1 MFAFI
6 YTLGIYLA
14 QGIAKLAALFHA
26 KTRLWVKG
34 QEQTWTLI
42 GGHKLKAGGQKSEV
56 GGRKTENG
64 ERRTEK
70 GGQKSEV
77 RSRKSEEGE
86 RGMENG
92 ERTIT
97 NHQSP
102 TARRTVTNHKSTIW
116 FHAAS
121 LGEFEQGRPVIEA
134 CRKQYPTAKIVLT
147 FFSPSGYENKKDYD
161 QADIVCYLPADTPA
175 NVSRFLDAVQ
185 PDMALFIKYEFW
197 PNYLFALKKRN
208 IPAIL
213 FSAIFRPNQLFF
225 KGYGGFY
232 RNVLF
237 CLDHVLVQNHESES
251 LLKSIDYEQ
260 VTLAGDTRLDR
271 VVQIAKQAKTFP
283 LIEQFKSNTPLLI
296 VGSAWPDDLEVI
308 FSFLNNFNQPLKVI
322 IAPHEIKA
330 EQIKSWQEKVT
341 TKSLIYSQ
349 LLEQG
354 ENEGRQMDER
364 KTENV
369 NFSQGALGSS
379 SLLFLDT
386 VGMLSSIYRYADFVF
401 VGGGYRDG
409 LHNTME
415 PAVFGMPIFFGQP
428 YYQKFQEALD
438 LLQLGGAQTVA
449 NADEFIKAFTEVYE
463 NEVLKKQKSDICRE
477 YVQKNAGAT
486 EKVMAVV
493 ANKFVMR

>member
-14 QGIAKLAALFHA
+14 QGVARLVALFHL

-34 QEQTWTLI
+34 QEQAWQLI
-42 GGHKLKAGGQKSEV
+42 ERWNKEYEERKKGNINPKSKIANPESA
-56 GGRKTENG
+56 T
-64 ERRTEK
+64 
-70 GGQKSEV
+70 
-77 RSRKSEEGE
+77 
-86 RGMENG
+86 
-92 ERTIT
+92 
-97 NHQSP
+97 P
-102 TARRTVTNHKSTIW
+102 TFW

-134 CRKQYPTAKIVLT
+134 CRRQYPTATIVLT

-161 QADIVCYLPADTPA
+161 QADLVCYLPADAPA
-175 NVSRFLDAVQ
+175 NVTRFLDVIR

-197 PNYLFALKKRN
+197 PNYLQELKKRQ
-208 IPAIL
+208 IPSVL
-213 FSAIFRPNQLFF
+213 FSAIFRPDQLFF
-225 KGYGGFY
+225 KAYGGFY

-237 CLDHVLVQNHESES
+237 CLDHILVQNQESEN
-251 LLKSIDYEQ
+251 LLKSINYNQ
-260 VTLAGDTRLDR
+260 VILAGDTRLDR

-283 LIEQFKSNTPLLI
+283 IIDQFKGDIPLLI
-296 VGSAWPDDLEVI
+296 VGSAWPDDLEVV
-308 FSFLNNFNQPLKVI
+308 FSFLNNFKHPLKVI
-322 IAPHEIKA
+322 VAPHEINA
-330 EQIKSWQEKVT
+330 EQIAKWQEAVNAE
-341 TKSLIYSQ
+341 SLIYSE
-349 LLEQG
+349 LVKG
-354 ENEGRQMDER
+354 SKNEN
-364 KTENV
+364 
-369 NFSQGALGSS
+369 A

-386 VGMLSSIYRYADFVF
+386 VGMLSSVYRYADFVF

-449 NADEFIKAFTEVYE
+449 NAEDFGKVFVEVYD
-463 NEVLKKQKSDICRE
+463 NEELRKQKAAICLN

-486 EKVMAVV
+486 EKVMVV
-493 ANKFVMR
+493 INSKFVMS

>member
-14 QGIAKLAALFHA
+14 QGGARLVALFHP

-34 QEQTWTLI
+34 QAQTWTLI
-42 GGHKLKAGGQKSEV
+42 EKPGAGSGKRPPLRSEI
-56 GGRKTENG
+56 GGRKEE
-64 ERRTEK
+64 ERKT
-70 GGQKSEV
+70 
-77 RSRKSEEGE
+77 
-86 RGMENG
+86 
-92 ERTIT
+92 TTT
-97 NHQSP
+97 NHESRGEP
-102 TARRTVTNHKSTIW
+102 SRITRRTVTNHQYTFW

-134 CRKQYPTAKIVLT
+134 CRRHYPAARIVLT

-161 QADIVCYLPADTPA
+161 QADVVCYLPADTPA
-175 NVSRFLDAVQ
+175 HVARFLDAVQ

-197 PNYLFALKKRN
+197 PNYLFALKKRS
-208 IPAIL
+208 IPALL
-213 FSAIFRPNQLFF
+213 FSAIFRPDQLFF
-225 KGYGGFY
+225 KAYGGFY

-237 CLDHVLVQNHESES
+237 CLDHILVQNQESEK
-251 LLKSIDYEQ
+251 LLKSIDYKY

-271 VVQIAKQAKTFP
+271 VVQIAKQAKSFP
-283 LIEQFKSNTPLLI
+283 LVEQFKGNTPLLI

-308 FSFLNNFNQPLKVI
+308 FSFLHHFKHPLKVI
-322 IAPHEIKA
+322 VAPHEINV
-330 EQIKSWQEKVT
+330 EQIRNWQQAVT
-341 TKSLIYSQ
+341 VESFVYSEW
-349 LLEQG
+349 LE
-354 ENEGRQMDER
+354 ER
-364 KTENV
+364 KTEEGKMENE
-369 NFSQGALGSS
+369 NFAEGSS

-386 VGMLSSIYRYADFVF
+386 VGMLSSVYRYADFVF

-428 YYQKFQEALD
+428 YYRKFKEALD

-449 NADEFIKAFTEVYE
+449 NADEFTQAFMEVYE
-463 NEVLKKQKSDICRE
+463 NEALRKQKADICHE

-486 EKVMAVV
+486 EKVMEVI
-493 ANKFVMR
+493 KRTFIMR

>member
-14 QGIAKLAALFHA
+14 QGGARLVALFHP

-34 QEQTWTLI
+34 QAQTWRLI
-42 GGHKLKAGGQKSEV
+42 GEW
-56 GGRKTENG
+56 KTENG
-64 ERRTEK
+64 ERRTENGDRK
-70 GGQKSEV
+70 TENEKRQIPNPQSKIEN
-77 RSRKSEEGE
+77 RKSA
-86 RGMENG
+86 
-92 ERTIT
+92 
-97 NHQSP
+97 P
-102 TARRTVTNHKSTIW
+102 TFW

-134 CRKQYPTAKIVLT
+134 CRRHYPAAKIVLT

-161 QADIVCYLPADTPA
+161 QVDVVCYLPADTPA
-175 NVSRFLDAVQ
+175 NVARFLDVLQ

-197 PNYLFALKKRN
+197 PNYLSVLKKRR
-208 IPAIL
+208 IPTIL
-213 FSAIFRPNQLFF
+213 FSAIFRPDQLFF
-225 KGYGGFY
+225 KAYGGFY

-237 CLDHVLVQNHESES
+237 CLDHILVQNHESEE
-251 LLKSIDYEQ
+251 LLKSIDYNQ

-283 LIEQFKSNTPLLI
+283 MIEQFKGNTPLLI

-308 FSFLNNFNQPLKVI
+308 FSFLNHFKHPLKVI
-322 IAPHEIKA
+322 VAPHEINA
-330 EQIKSWQEKVT
+330 EQIRNWQQAVT
-341 TKSLIYSQ
+341 VESFVYSEW
-349 LLEQG
+349 LE
-354 ENEGRQMDER
+354 EGER
-364 KTENV
+364 KTENGR
-369 NFSQGALGSS
+369 FSLPDFGTS

-386 VGMLSSIYRYADFVF
+386 VGMLSSVYRYANFVF

-428 YYQKFQEALD
+428 YYRKFQEALD

-449 NADEFIKAFTEVYE
+449 NADEFTQAFAEVYE
-463 NEVLKKQKSDICRE
+463 NEALRKQKADVCRD

-486 EKVMAVV
+486 EKVMKII
-493 ANKFVMR
+493 NSTFVML

>member
-34 QEQTWTLI
+34 QAQTWTLI
-42 GGHKLKAGGQKSEV
+42 GDW
-56 GGRKTENG
+56 RTENG
-64 ERRTEK
+64 ERRKEK

-77 RSRKSEEGE
+77 GSRKSEEGE

-92 ERTIT
+92 ERIIT
-97 NHQSP
+97 NHQ
-102 TARRTVTNHKSTIW
+102 STIW

-147 FFSPSGYENKKDYD
+147 FFSPSGYENKKAYD

-175 NVSRFLDAVQ
+175 NVSRFLDVVQ

-197 PNYLFALKKRN
+197 PNYLSALKKRS

-225 KGYGGFY
+225 KAYGGFY

-237 CLDHVLVQNHESES
+237 CLDHILVQNQESER

-271 VVQIAKQAKTFP
+271 VVQISKQAKTFS
-283 LIEQFKSNTPLLI
+283 LIEQFKGNTPLLI

-322 IAPHEIKA
+322 VAPHEINP

-341 TKSLIYSQ
+341 AKSLIYSQ
-349 LLEQG
+349 LLG
-354 ENEGRQMDER
+354 KSENEGGQTEKRR
-364 KTENV
+364 TENG
-369 NFSQGALGSS
+369 NFLPGALDSS

-449 NADEFIKAFTEVYE
+449 NADEFTKVFTEVYE
-463 NEVLKKQKSDICRE
+463 NEELRKHKADICRE

-486 EKVMAVV
+486 EKVMEII
-493 ANKFVMR
+493 NPKFVMR

>member
-14 QGIAKLAALFHA
+14 QGGARLVALFHP

-34 QEQTWTLI
+34 QAQTWRLI
-42 GGHKLKAGGQKSEV
+42 GEW
-56 GGRKTENG
+56 RTEDG
-64 ERRTEK
+64 ERRTEN
-70 GGQKSEV
+70 GGK
-77 RSRKSEEGE
+77 KT
-86 RGMENG
+86 EN
-92 ERTIT
+92 EKRQIP
-97 NHQSP
+97 NPQSP
-102 TARRTVTNHKSTIW
+102 VANPQSPITNHKSTIW

-134 CRKQYPTAKIVLT
+134 CRRKYPAATIVLT

-161 QADIVCYLPADTPA
+161 QADVVCYLPADTPA
-175 NVSRFLDAVQ
+175 HVARFLDAVQ

-197 PNYLFALKKRN
+197 PNYLSALKKRR
-208 IPAIL
+208 IPTIL
-213 FSAIFRPNQLFF
+213 FSAIFRPDQLFF
-225 KGYGGFY
+225 KAYGGFY

-237 CLDHVLVQNHESES
+237 CLDHVLVQNQESEK
-251 LLKSIDYEQ
+251 LLKSIDYKQ
-260 VTLAGDTRLDR
+260 ITLAGDTRLDR

-283 LIEQFKSNTPLLI
+283 LIEQFKGNTPLLI

-308 FSFLNNFNQPLKVI
+308 FSFLNHFKHPLKVI
-322 IAPHEIKA
+322 VAPHEINA
-330 EQIKSWQEKVT
+330 EQIRNWQQAVT
-341 TKSLIYSQ
+341 VESFVYSEW
-349 LLEQG
+349 LE
-354 ENEGRQMDER
+354 ER
-364 KTENV
+364 KTEEGRAENG
-369 NFSQGALGSS
+369 NSSLPDFGTS

-386 VGMLSSIYRYADFVF
+386 VGMLSSVYRYADFVF

-428 YYQKFQEALD
+428 YYRKFQEALD

-449 NADEFIKAFTEVYE
+449 NAGELTKAFTEVYE
-463 NEVLKKQKSDICRE
+463 NEALRKQKADVCRE

-486 EKVMAVV
+486 EKVMEMI
-493 ANKFVMR
+493 ANKFVKL

>member
-14 QGIAKLAALFHA
+14 QGIAKLVALFHT

-34 QEQTWTLI
+34 QEQTWALI
-42 GGHKLKAGGQKSEV
+42 GGQKSEV
-56 GGRKTENG
+56 GGRKTGNRGRKTENG
-64 ERRTEK
+64 V
-70 GGQKSEV
+70 QKSEV

-92 ERTIT
+92 ERTVT
-97 NHQSP
+97 NHQ
-102 TARRTVTNHKSTIW
+102 STIW

-175 NVSRFLDAVQ
+175 NVSRFLDVVQ

-197 PNYLFALKKRN
+197 PNYLSALKKRS

-225 KGYGGFY
+225 KAYGRFY

-237 CLDHVLVQNHESES
+237 CLDHILVQNQESER
-251 LLKSIDYEQ
+251 LLKSIDYEH

-271 VVQIAKQAKTFP
+271 VVQISKQAKTFS
-283 LIEQFKSNTPLLI
+283 LIEQFKGNTPLLI

-322 IAPHEIKA
+322 VAPHEINP

-341 TKSLIYSQ
+341 AKSLIYSQ
-349 LLEQG
+349 LLG
-354 ENEGRQMDER
+354 KSENEGGQTEKRR
-364 KTENV
+364 TENG
-369 NFSQGALGSS
+369 NFLQGSS

-449 NADEFIKAFTEVYE
+449 NADEFTKVFTEVYE
-463 NEVLKKQKSDICRE
+463 NEVLRKHKAGICRE

-486 EKVMAVV
+486 EKVMEII
-493 ANKFVMR
+493 NPKFVMR

>member
-14 QGIAKLAALFHA
+14 QGGARLVALFHP

-34 QEQTWTLI
+34 QAQTWSLI
-42 GGHKLKAGGQKSEV
+42 EESEN
-56 GGRKTENG
+56 GERKTENG
-64 ERRTEK
+64 KRKTPTEN
-70 GGQKSEV
+70 QKTATTNHKP
-77 RSRKSEEGE
+77 R
-86 RGMENG
+86 
-92 ERTIT
+92 IT
-97 NHQSP
+97 NHQY
-102 TARRTVTNHKSTIW
+102 TFW

-134 CRKQYPTAKIVLT
+134 CRRQYPAARIVLT

-161 QADIVCYLPADTPA
+161 QADVVCYLPADTPA
-175 NVSRFLDAVQ
+175 HVARFLDAVQ

-197 PNYLFALKKRN
+197 PNYLFALKKRG
-208 IPAIL
+208 IPAL
-213 FSAIFRPNQLFF
+213 MFSAIFRPDQLFF
-225 KGYGGFY
+225 KAYGGFY
-232 RNVLF
+232 RNVLC
-237 CLDHVLVQNHESES
+237 CLDHILVQNRESEK
-251 LLKSIDYEQ
+251 LLKSIDYNQ

-283 LIEQFKSNTPLLI
+283 LIEQFKGNTPLLI

-308 FSFLNNFNQPLKVI
+308 FAFLHHFKHPLRVI
-322 IAPHEIKA
+322 VAPHEINA
-330 EQIKSWQEKVT
+330 EQIKHWRQAVSVESFV
-341 TKSLIYSQ
+341 YSEW
-349 LLEQG
+349 LE
-354 ENEGRQMDER
+354 ER
-364 KTENV
+364 KTENGR
-369 NFSQGALGSS
+369 FSLPDFGTS

-386 VGMLSSIYRYADFVF
+386 VGMLSSVYRYADFVF

-428 YYQKFQEALD
+428 YYRKFQEALD

-449 NADEFIKAFTEVYE
+449 NADEFSKAFTEVYE
-463 NEVLKKQKSDICRE
+463 NELLRKKKADICRE

-486 EKVMAVV
+486 EKVMEVI
-493 ANKFVMR
+493 KRTFIMR

>member
-14 QGIAKLAALFHA
+14 QGAARLVALFHP

-34 QEQTWTLI
+34 QAQTWRLI
-42 GGHKLKAGGQKSEV
+42 EGQERGVRSQKPEVRSQKLEV
-56 GGRKTENG
+56 GSRKTEK
-64 ERRTEK
+64 EK
-70 GGQKSEV
+70 
-77 RSRKSEEGE
+77 RKTTTHNSQL
-86 RGMENG
+86 
-92 ERTIT
+92 TI
-97 NHQSP
+97 
-102 TARRTVTNHKSTIW
+102 HKSTFW

-121 LGEFEQGRPVIEA
+121 LGEFEQGRPVMEA
-134 CRKQYPTAKIVLT
+134 CRRHYPAAKIVLT

-161 QADIVCYLPADTPA
+161 QADVVCYLPADTPA

-197 PNYLFALKKRN
+197 PNYLSALKKRR
-208 IPAIL
+208 IPTLL
-213 FSAIFRPNQLFF
+213 FSAIFRSDQLFF
-225 KGYGGFY
+225 KAYGGFY

-237 CLDHVLVQNHESES
+237 CLDHILVQNQESEK
-251 LLKSIDYEQ
+251 LLQSIDYNQ

-283 LIEQFKSNTPLLI
+283 LIEQFKGNTPLLI

-308 FSFLNNFNQPLKVI
+308 FAFLHHFKHPLKVI
-322 IAPHEIKA
+322 VAPHEINA
-330 EQIKSWQEKVT
+330 EQIRNWQQAVNMESFV
-341 TKSLIYSQ
+341 YSEW
-349 LLEQG
+349 LEQ
-354 ENEGRQMDER
+354 EER
-364 KTENV
+364 KTEEGGTENGS
-369 NFSQGALGSS
+369 FSLPAFGSS

-386 VGMLSSIYRYADFVF
+386 VGMLSSVYRYADFVF

-428 YYQKFQEALD
+428 YYRKFQEALD
-438 LLQLGGAQTVA
+438 LLQLGGAQTIA
-449 NADEFIKAFTEVYE
+449 NADEFTQAFTEMYE
-463 NEVLKKQKSDICRE
+463 NEVLRKQKADVCRE

-486 EKVMAVV
+486 EKVMHII
-493 ANKFVMR
+493 ANKFVML